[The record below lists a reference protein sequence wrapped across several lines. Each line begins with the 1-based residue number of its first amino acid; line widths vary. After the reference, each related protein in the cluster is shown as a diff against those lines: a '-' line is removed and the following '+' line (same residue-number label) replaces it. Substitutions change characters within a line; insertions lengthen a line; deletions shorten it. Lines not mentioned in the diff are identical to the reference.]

1 MIFLMHHFKE
11 FPYII
16 FLLKQMHSVQCSLT
30 ACLTGIIN
38 FATCLNYRAR
48 NEYNLIPPD
57 LITEGILG
65 YHTRSDIYNVHV
77 LYVHPIGL
85 LSLWQVFF
93 VLIVVVFTLDELY
106 TVKLV
111 LQCM

>member
-1 MIFLMHHFKE
+1 MILLMHHFKE

-38 FATCLNYRAR
+38 FATGLHYRAR

-65 YHTRSDIYNVHV
+65 YHTRSEIYNVHA
-77 LYVHPIGL
+77 LYVQCI